1 MTISTH
7 VLKPT
12 TSRRPATGHGPDPKE
27 VLIRLDRIFK
37 PFLKKSAAA
46 GLLPDGRQISKL
58 PSDVPMI
65 RAIVANGL
73 EQGADHIIEI
83 LKPICVPFDEK
94 VIRAKIVEIEKSITI
109 EPPEVQIAIL
119 TERINTLTE
128 HFKGLKKDNHSRRG
142 LLMMVSSRRSLLDY
156 LKNKD
161 EERYRKLIKSLN
173 IRR

>member
-1 MTISTH
+1 M
-7 VLKPT
+7 
-12 TSRRPATGHGPDPKE
+12 
-27 VLIRLDRIFK
+27 
-37 PFLKKSAAA
+37 KKSAAA
-46 GLLPDGRQISKL
+46 GLLSDGRQISKL

-94 VIRAKIVEIEKSITI
+94 VIRAKIVEIEESYTS
-109 EPPEVQIAIL
+109 ESPEVQIAVL
-119 TERINTLTE
+119 TERINNLTE
-128 HFKGLKKDNHSRRG
+128 YFKGHKKDNDSRRG
-142 LLMMVSSRRSLLDY
+142 LLIMVSSRRSLLDY
-156 LKNKD
+156 LKTKD